1 MLTRLKISNFLLIDN
16 LELDFNCGL
25 TVVTGETGS
34 GKSIIID
41 ALMILFGAKATET
54 IIRHGQ
60 KQAIFEAE
68 FNLSNSNTQN
78 WLHENDLHDVD
89 EQTQVICRRVIDCSG
104 KSKTYIN
111 GHAVT
116 ITQMRICGDFILDI
130 HTQHASITLLK
141 ADMQRKLLDEY
152 AGITQNVE
160 QLSSLFKQ
168 IQRLDT
174 DLITSMQQMR
184 ELDIRRQ
191 YLLESITDLTDTNIK
206 PNEWQ
211 ELEVKH
217 KQLANA
223 NAVLQELNEINN
235 LLMNSDDSVLEGLH
249 KLQTKLNKIAEYLP
263 KAAELIGFVSSAE
276 AELGELRY
284 GISDVVNDIEQNP
297 DALTEIET
305 RINQLFDL
313 SRKYRCTP
321 ESLEESL
328 ILWQQELQAIDA
340 KIDID
345 TLQQELDAVKIEYF
359 TIAETISSIREEVSR
374 KLSGE
379 ITEVLN
385 RLSIRGEFRIS
396 LKKLGAGVLSGYG
409 LETVEYQICFNRG
422 MEFQPL
428 AKAASG
434 GELSRTALALYLILS
449 IHNPPEVIIFDE
461 IDVGIGGKVAATVGQ
476 MLYDLGKIKQIIC
489 ITHQPQTASF
499 GNIHLVVSKEDS
511 ADNNTTLTLV
521 KHVREQSRINE
532 IARMLG
538 GIEITEATLDHA
550 REMLLMTEQ

>member
-1 MLTRLKISNFLLIDN
+1 MLNRLKISNFLLIDN
-16 LELDFNCGL
+16 LELDFINGL

-41 ALMILFGAKATET
+41 ALMLLFGAKGSAA

-60 KQAIFEAE
+60 QQVIFEAE
-68 FNLSNSNTQN
+68 FSLTNANTKN
-78 WLHENDLHDVD
+78 WLKDSDLHDFD
-89 EQTQVICRRVIDCSG
+89 DSNQVICRRIIDCNG
-104 KSKTYIN
+104 RSKTYIN

-116 ITQMRICGDFILDI
+116 ITQMRAFGDFILDI

-160 QLSSLFKQ
+160 QLGSLYKKIQKLETNLISS
-168 IQRLDT
+168 R
-174 DLITSMQQMR
+174 QQLR
-184 ELDIRRQ
+184 ELDIKRQ
-191 YLLESITDLTDTNIK
+191 YLQESITELIDVNIK

-217 KQLANA
+217 KQLANV
-223 NAVLQELNEINN
+223 NQILQELDGINN
-235 LLMNSDDSVLEGLH
+235 LLVNCDDSILEGLR
-249 KLQTKLNKIAEYLP
+249 KLQTKLHKISEYLP
-263 KAAELIGFVSSAE
+263 KASHLLGFVSSAA

-284 GISDVVNDIEQNP
+284 GIQDTVNDIDQNP
-297 DALTEIET
+297 DALIEIEG

-313 SRKYRCTP
+313 SRKYRCAP

-328 ILWQQELQAIDA
+328 ILWQQELREIDA
-340 KIDID
+340 SADID
-345 TLQQELDAVKIEYF
+345 TLQQDLAAAKIEYF
-359 TIAETISSIREEVSR
+359 TIAEIVSSVRKEIAH
-374 KLSGE
+374 KLSIE

-385 RLSIRGEFRIS
+385 QLSIRGEFRVS
-396 LKKLGAGVLSGYG
+396 LKKLALGVLSSCG
-409 LETVEYQICFNRG
+409 LEVVEYQICFNRG

-499 GNIHLVVSKEDS
+499 GNTHLVVSKEDLK
-511 ADNNTTLTLV
+511 DKDTTLTMV
-521 KHVREQSRINE
+521 KQVSDQSRVDE

-538 GIEITEATLDHA
+538 GLEITDATLDHA
-550 REMLLMTEQ
+550 REMLFGI